1 VIAAHPFGDPQTLTV
16 TRDDDDPAVVHLTWK
31 VGAADDLTLLGIH
44 LGVLPEDRLMLDGA
58 VAYDAGDAALV
69 QQAPELASYLRA
81 HLAVTA
87 SGTAC
92 VPRVGEAGDLVAD
105 GVDVAFTC
113 PTAPASVAVTATT
126 LTDLHPAYRALATGP
141 GGQHQVYGSDAPTHE
156 WALGVTAPG
165 ARPTG
170 AGSSAALQI
179 GGVLGAVL
187 SAVVVGAVVARRRR
201 RREVPSPL
209 TP

>member
-1 VIAAHPFGDPQTLTV
+1 MIAAHPFGDPQTLAV
-16 TRDDDDPAVVHLTWK
+16 SRDGADPAVVHLTWK

-69 QQAPELASYLRA
+69 QQAPELMSYLRE

-87 SGTAC
+87 GGTTC
-92 VPRVGEAGDLVAD
+92 TPRVGKAGDLVAD

-113 PTAPASVAVTATT
+113 PGTPTSVAVTATT

-141 GGQHQVYGSDAPTHE
+141 GGQHQVYGTDAPTHT
-156 WALGVTAPG
+156 WSLGATAP
-165 ARPTG
+165 ATTTP
-170 AGSSAALQI
+170 GSSAALQI

-201 RREVPSPL
+201 SRRVVPSHP